1 MASGMPN
8 TTYDETPL
16 ESRDTGENLY
26 EDRGETIAQHLPC
39 LRKESSE
46 FTRSFIVPPVHQ
58 QLAVERNDRVKTS
71 RPQPMRIDLQNVA
84 LLRQDKKRSCAA
96 AIVIGISRGDEV
108 DAVLRTAKAT
118 GLSPLAPR

>member
-1 MASGMPN
+1 MLQCERPVPPLQFEQPN
-8 TTYDETPL
+8 TP
-16 ESRDTGENLY
+16 R
-26 EDRGETIAQHLPC
+26 

-46 FTRSFIVPPVHQ
+46 FTRSFIVAVVRQ
-58 QLAVERNDRVKTS
+58 QLAVERNDRVKIS
-71 RPQPMRIDLQNVA
+71 RPQLMRIDQQNVA

-96 AIVIGISRGDEV
+96 AIVIGISRRDEV

>member
-1 MASGMPN
+1 
-8 TTYDETPL
+8 
-16 ESRDTGENLY
+16 
-26 EDRGETIAQHLPC
+26 
-39 LRKESSE
+39 
-46 FTRSFIVPPVHQ
+46 
-58 QLAVERNDRVKTS
+58 
-71 RPQPMRIDLQNVA
+71 MRIDLQNVA